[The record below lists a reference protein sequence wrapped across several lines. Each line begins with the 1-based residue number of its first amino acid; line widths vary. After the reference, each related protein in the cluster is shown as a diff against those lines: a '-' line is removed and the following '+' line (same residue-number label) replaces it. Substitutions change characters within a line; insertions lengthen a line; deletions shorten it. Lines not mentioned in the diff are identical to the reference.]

1 MEKYEKCEKMKKC
14 MNQCENRALNLIIS
28 ANEFSGDSGASEKHF
43 FFVNFWSTFFEF
55 LTGS

>member
-1 MEKYEKCEKMKKC
+1 MKKC
-14 MNQCENRALNLIIS
+14 INQCENRAMNLIIS

-43 FFVNFWSTFFEF
+43 IFTILTNFFNF